1 MCKLHKTETKD
12 QDLELEGDG
21 LNLEFVMHFYL
32 GYLTLLYDAILKDK
46 KIIET
51 QDFTLFTP
59 SKVNQYRISIKKPKC
74 CRPKFTFRQPI
85 VYFTNIL

>member
-46 KIIET
+46 I
-51 QDFTLFTP
+51 
-59 SKVNQYRISIKKPKC
+59 
-74 CRPKFTFRQPI
+74 
-85 VYFTNIL
+85 